1 MVATRAN
8 SASEV
13 RTTTSFPSLLGMGDS
28 VFNHYYFLVLLGN
41 FKSFL
46 IITDTKFP
54 GVCSGSKTGAKYI
67 TMGSKPVAS

>member
-46 IITDTKFP
+46 IITDTKFRLVREYVRDP
-54 GVCSGSKTGAKYI
+54 RLGLNI
-67 TMGSKPVAS
+67 

>member
-41 FKSFL
+41 F
-46 IITDTKFP
+46 
-54 GVCSGSKTGAKYI
+54 YI
-67 TMGSKPVAS
+67 TLGSKPGASYKLVLSLRLYKNRFQS